1 MNRNAMRFPGL
12 MRMGLIAL
20 ALGPFDQANDYEA
33 IRQRR
38 LAKLRA
44 DLRAEGMSEEEATA
58 EVERL
63 DRAAMDIAE
72 GFPCDWGWAFDQVI
86 KDRTE
91 AARFTA
97 VSAAAHATIGDLLCG
112 QVEHFDSQRDR
123 TIADGLDG
131 HDRLSQALDAAA
143 ERMGLRRQKD
153 SGVTVDLDKIP
164 DPSRATVEEIAAAAD
179 PPGALT
185 VTADGRLVWRGFLE
199 AIDRP
204 TTIGQ
209 ITVGGATM
217 VEVNRRRREAGELG
231 TKRQRSE
238 ARKGRR

>member
-1 MNRNAMRFPGL
+1 MSPHRSLLRLSLLF
-12 MRMGLIAL
+12 L
-20 ALGPFDQANDYEA
+20 ALGAPDPPPDCEA

-72 GFPCDWGWAFDQVI
+72 GSPRDWGWAFDQVI

-97 VSAAAHATIGDLLCG
+97 VFAAAHATIGDLLCG

-123 TIADGLDG
+123 IIADGLDG

-164 DPSRATVEEIAAAAD
+164 DPSRATVEKIAAAAD
-179 PPGALT
+179 PHGSLT
-185 VTADGRLVWRGFLE
+185 TTADGRLVGRGVLE
-199 AIDRP
+199 AIDLRA
-204 TTIGQ
+204 TIG
-209 ITVGGATM
+209 GASM
-217 VEVNRRRREAGELG
+217 IEVNRRRREAGELG
-231 TKRQRSE
+231 TKRQRR
-238 ARKGRR
+238 ARRGKR